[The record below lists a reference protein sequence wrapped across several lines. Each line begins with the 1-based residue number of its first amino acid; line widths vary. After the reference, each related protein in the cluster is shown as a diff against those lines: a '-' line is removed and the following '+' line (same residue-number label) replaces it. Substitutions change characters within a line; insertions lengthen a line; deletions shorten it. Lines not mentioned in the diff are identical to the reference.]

1 MAVRAPQA
9 MASVSQNYALL
20 WRRNL
25 CLISEKKKKKMLST
39 ACQASWHVD
48 SRVSAVCRAAVVGKL
63 STVGP

>member
-1 MAVRAPQA
+1 MAVRAQA

-25 CLISEKKKKKMLST
+25 CLISEKKKKMLST